1 VDTNVAINIA
11 VAVIGNIITAAGLI
25 FTLVQ
30 MRRGDAEAKEKDIE
44 RMTRIEVHVE
54 TLWDFHIRRSMV
66 EATNKGIGTLNSP
79 FIMNED
85 AAHEIGGNLKDE
97 LLAWYHDLPDKDSI
111 NERDLFIR
119 IEGAFGDRLI
129 RDMCIPHGIQEGT
142 CILIAIAL
150 IKGESGVGLEFPSVI
165 SSRTPEPPAPPVK

>member
-25 FTLVQ
+25 FTLIQ

-44 RMTRIEVHVE
+44 RMTRLEVHVE

-66 EATNKGIGTLNSP
+66 EATNKGLGTLNSP
-79 FIMNED
+79 FILTDEAREM
-85 AAHEIGGNLKDE
+85 GSVLKDD
-97 LLAWYHDLPDKDSI
+97 LLKWYNALPDRDTL
-111 NERDLFIR
+111 NERDLFIK
-119 IEGAFGDRLI
+119 IEGAFGERLI
-129 RDMCIPHGIQEGT
+129 KEMCIPYGVLEGT
-142 CILIAIAL
+142 CILISIAL